1 MIKFLIK
8 GIIRDKNRSLLPIMV
23 VTIGVFLTVLMSGW
37 MKGIFSDMI
46 DLNANF
52 TTGHVKVMTKVYAEN
67 ESQYP
72 NDLALMGVN
81 ELISNLS
88 RSYPDMKWVPR
99 IQFGCLLDVPD
110 SLGETRAQGPGIGKA
125 VDLFSKDSGEVE
137 RMNLK
142 KSLVSGELPKEPG
155 EALISNDFAEQFGLK
170 LKDKITIFGSTME
183 GSMMFKTF
191 IVSGTIKFGVSALDR
206 GAIIIDISDAQ
217 LALDMEDASSEVLGY
232 FNTGIYDHELALNV
246 KNSFNEKY
254 IKSKDEFAP
263 VMKELKDESGLG
275 QYIDLADN
283 ISSIMVIMFVIAMS
297 IVLWNAGLLGG
308 LRRYYEFGIRL
319 ALGENK
325 NAIFKSLIYEAII
338 VGFIGSVIGTALGL
352 GAVYYLQEVG
362 FDVSGFVKD
371 VTMMIPTVYRAKVTP
386 DLFYIGFIPGLLAM
400 VLGNALA
407 GFSIY
412 KRNTAKLFKELE
424 V

>member
-1 MIKFLIK
+1 MI
-8 GIIRDKNRSLLPIMV
+8 
-23 VTIGVFLTVLMSGW
+23 
-37 MKGIFSDMI
+37 
-46 DLNANF
+46 
-52 TTGHVKVMTKVYAEN
+52 
-67 ESQYP
+67 
-72 NDLALMGVN
+72 
-81 ELISNLS
+81 
-88 RSYPDMKWVPR
+88 SY
-99 IQFGCLLDVPD
+99 
-110 SLGETRAQGPGIGKA
+110 
-125 VDLFSKDSGEVE
+125 
-137 RMNLK
+137 
-142 KSLVSGELPKEPG
+142 
-155 EALISNDFAEQFGLK
+155 DFAEQFGLN
-170 LKDKITIFGSTME
+170 LKDKVTIFGSTME

-191 IVSGTIKFGVSALDR
+191 EVSGTIKFGVSALDR

-232 FNTGIYDHELALNV
+232 FNSGDYDHELALNV
-246 KNSFNEKY
+246 KSSFNDKY
-254 IKSKDEFAP
+254 IESKDEFAP
-263 VMKELKDESGLG
+263 VMKVLKDESGLG

-283 ISSIMVIMFVIAMS
+283 MSAIMVIMFVIAMS

-352 GAVYYLQEVG
+352 GVVYYLQEVG

-371 VTMMIPTVYRAKVTP
+371 ITMMIPTVYRAKVTP